1 MKRAA
6 QDAAAHVNV
15 TGRDVTDGLT
25 RSTLLLMATAT
36 GLSVAGNY
44 FAQPLLDMMARRF
57 EMSSGTAALVVT
69 VSQIGYVCG
78 LVLLVPLG
86 DLLERRRLTVTL
98 CATTAVGLACTAAAP
113 NVPLLFAGLA
123 VTGLCSVGAQVMVP
137 FAATMA
143 SPDMRGRAVGTV
155 MAGLLLGILL
165 ARTAAGGLAE
175 LGGWSTVYWVNAVL
189 MLTMALLL
197 RRVLPAFPAAGRASY
212 LSAFR
217 SMGRLL
223 RDHPVLRWRTLTGA
237 SSFGAF
243 TVMWVSLTFL
253 LSGPPYGWSTAAIG
267 LMGLAGAAGAAA
279 ASVAGRLADRGLVH
293 TVTAGG
299 TILLLASWAILLAGG
314 RHGLAWLLVGVLV
327 LDLAVQAVHISNQ
340 NVVYALDP
348 PARSRLNSL
357 YMTAYFLGGVAGSAL
372 ISLVWAYAGWTG
384 ACALGA
390 VFSAVAVLSC
400 LGERLG
406 RRAAAA

>member
-6 QDAAAHVNV
+6 RDATVDVDV
-15 TGRDVTDGLT
+15 TGRDVAGGLT

-44 FAQPLLDMMARRF
+44 FAQPLLDTMAQRF
-57 EMSSGTAALVVT
+57 GMSSGTAALVVT
-69 VSQIGYVCG
+69 VSQLGYVCG

-98 CATTAVGLACTAAAP
+98 CAATAVGLAWTAAAP

-123 VTGLCSVGAQVMVP
+123 LTGLCSVGAQVMVP

-143 SPDMRGRAVGTV
+143 SPEMRGRAVGTV
-155 MAGLLLGILL
+155 MTGLLLGILL

-175 LGGWSTVYWVNAVL
+175 LGGWRTVYWVNAVL
-189 MLTMALLL
+189 MLAMALLL
-197 RRVLPAFPAAGRASY
+197 RRILPLFPAAGRASY
-212 LSAFR
+212 LAAFR
-217 SMGRLL
+217 SMALLL

-237 SSFGAF
+237 SGFGAF
-243 TVMWVSLTFL
+243 TVLWVSLTFL

-279 ASVAGRLADRGLVH
+279 ASAAGRLADRGLVH
-293 TVTAGG
+293 TVTIGG
-299 TILLLASWAILLAGG
+299 AILLLASWAVLLAGG
-314 RHGLAWLLVGVLV
+314 RHGLAWLLAGVLV

-372 ISLVWAYAGWTG
+372 TSLVWAHAGWTG

-390 VFSAVAVLSC
+390 AFSAAALLSC
-400 LGERLG
+400 LGEMLG
-406 RRAAAA
+406 RRAATV